1 MENTA
6 EITKPEPT
14 VASVSAAVANYAVI
28 KDDISKFFKGDIDD
42 SAETLDKYSRDASL
56 LEVRPKLVVFPKDSA
71 DIQALVKYVNEKKSE
86 YPDLS
91 ITARAAGSDMSGGPL
106 NESIILEMC
115 RYMHG
120 FSFEGNVATVLPG
133 TFYRDFEPETLKRG
147 LILPSYTASKSLNTV
162 GGMVANNS
170 AGEKTLS
177 YGKTDAYVREI
188 KAVFSDGNEYVIKPL
203 SQNELEV
210 KIRQGGFEGEIY
222 RKISLML
229 RQHHDEIMKA
239 KPNVS
244 KNSSGYALWNIE
256 QGDLFDLTRLITGSQ
271 GTLCIITEAKLELV
285 PVKPK
290 SKLMVIFLRD
300 IRHVSDLVNE
310 ILPFKPESL
319 ESFDDKT
326 MQLAI
331 KFMPSMA
338 KKMKA
343 GLLKLMWSF
352 WPEALMVLTG
362 GLPKLIILVE
372 FGGNNDAE
380 IDAQLDACAKKIKH
394 FGFKTRVMHNPT
406 EAEKYWTI
414 RRESFNLLRQHVHG
428 RRTAP
433 FIDDI
438 IVRPEFMPEF
448 VPQVTKI
455 LDDYKLVYTIAGHAG
470 NGNFHIIPL
479 MDMHHPEN
487 RDVIMEVS
495 EKIYDLVVK
504 YHGSIT
510 AEHNDG
516 IVRTPY
522 LLKVFGPEMVK
533 LFKETQD
540 IFDPQDIFNPGK
552 KSNCTLQYFHD
563 HIATEK

>member
-1 MENTA
+1 MDTETPQIKA
-6 EITKPEPT
+6 EPT
-14 VASVSAAVANYAVI
+14 VASAEAAVSNYAVI
-28 KDDISKFFKGDIDD
+28 KTDIAKFFKGDIDD
-42 SAETLDKYSRDASL
+42 SPETLTKYSHDASL

-71 DIQALVKYVNEKKSE
+71 DIQALVKYVGEHKSE

-106 NESIILEMC
+106 NESIILDVC
-115 RYMHG
+115 RYLHG
-120 FSFEGNVATVLPG
+120 ATIEDNIATVLPG
-133 TFYRDFEPETLKRG
+133 TYYRDFEKLTFEKG
-147 LILPSYTASKSLNTV
+147 LLLPSYTASKDLNTV
-162 GGMVANNS
+162 GGMVCNNS
-170 AGEKTLS
+170 AGEKTLT
-177 YGKTDAYVREI
+177 YGKTDAYVRELSVVL
-188 KAVFSDGNEYVIKPL
+188 ADGNEYIIKPL
-203 SQNELEV
+203 TRNELEV

-222 RKISLML
+222 RKMSLLL
-229 RQHHDEIMKA
+229 RQHADAIAAA

-244 KNSSGYALWNIE
+244 KNSAGYALWNIDDGE
-256 QGDLFDLTRLITGSQ
+256 MFNLTKLITGSQ
-271 GTLCIITEAKLELV
+271 GTLCILTQAKIQLV
-285 PVKPK
+285 PLKPK
-290 SKLMVIFLRD
+290 SKLLVIFLRD
-300 IRHVSDLVNE
+300 IKHVSEVVNE

-326 MQLAI
+326 MELAI

-352 WPEALMVLTG
+352 WPEARMILTG
-362 GLPKLIILVE
+362 GLPKLIMLVE
-372 FGGNNDAE
+372 FAGTDDKE
-380 IDAQLDACAKKIKH
+380 IDAILDSCAKKIKH
-394 FGFKTRVMHNPT
+394 FGFKMRVMHDPT

-448 VPQVTKI
+448 IPQVTKI

-487 RDVIMEVS
+487 REIIMEVS
-495 EKIYDLVVK
+495 EKIYDLVLK

-522 LLKVFGPEMVK
+522 LLKMYGPKVVE

-540 IFDPQDIFNPGK
+540 IFDPKDIFNPGK
-552 KSNCTLQYFHD
+552 KSGCTLQYFHD